1 MRPAGRDKQRRRV
14 AMTVVSIAVV
24 AVIVGAVLSLTT
36 FIDRKLNQSAEQ
48 QVLTFTE
55 QEAGN
60 VADRVNMV
68 QNAIGC
74 FTIQTDDPVSIVP
87 ALRAL
92 QDCNGFASVAF
103 AGMDGQGRSS
113 DGSPFSVNE
122 LPQPDVALLQG
133 EQAYS
138 DTYVN
143 DEGIR
148 VRLAQDPLYIDG
160 VQVGALYVE
169 IPLSLFSMP
178 VHLDMFD
185 GRGYFMLFEA
195 DSGEILVSPSDETE
209 TPLTNDM
216 LLYDFLETASHFD
229 ESTTLDSVGG
239 AGALLASQ
247 QSPTLDVENLRA
259 LVEGGSVGL
268 LSSRIDGRPSYICV
282 APVDGGQWYVCSV
295 VPVENVRAEVAVV
308 TTTFQVVFGIV
319 FACLLIVGILVF
331 FTYRRRMRERNVAMM
346 SQLYKAMSDSIDL
359 AVNLYSPS
367 DGQVTRIVAKAANI
381 IGYPLD
387 DFLKNDQLA
396 NDIGLSERGRILFD
410 RIRSG
415 EVRGFERGEFSF
427 CSPRTGA
434 TSWASYTI
442 SPLVF
447 DDKSQLLVVLRDTT
461 ADKAIQ
467 LSMKEA
473 MDAAEAA
480 NEAKSEF
487 LSRMS
492 HEIRTPMNVIIG
504 MLQIA
509 QGNVGDAE
517 KMRRS
522 LGKIGAASDHLLSLI
537 NDVLDISK
545 IENGKMTLASEP
557 FRLLSLIDEVTG
569 ALRPQCELRNQTF
582 LVDVS
587 GVDDAVLVGDSVR
600 IRQLLINLLTNA
612 MKYTPVGG
620 CIRLMASASS
630 GAVMGYRQ
638 ITFIVADDGIG
649 MSKDFQEH
657 LFEPFVMEGRSR
669 AQGTGLGMPI
679 VKNIVSMM
687 GGFIFVESA
696 IGEGTTFKVVINLRV
711 ALEAERVA
719 FEARENTP
727 SEEGLPAAVMSYGL
741 DTTMETRKGA
751 SPVASAP
758 VTSSQNSDAVEL
770 EGLHVLIAEDN
781 ELNAEIACELLS
793 GAGLL
798 VDHAS
803 DGQEACDLFAAS
815 PVGFYD
821 TVLMDVQM
829 PIMNGYDATRCIRRL
844 ERSDATTVPIIAMSA
859 NAFSEDVNAS
869 LESGMNAHLSKPI
882 DMRLVLSTI
891 AKYIR
896 IRREAEGE

>member
-14 AMTVVSIAVV
+14 VVTVVSVV
-24 AVIVGAVLSLTT
+24 IVAFIVGAVLSLTM

-55 QEAGN
+55 QAADN
-60 VADRVNMV
+60 VANRVDMV
-68 QNAIGC
+68 QSAIGC
-74 FTIQTDDPVSIVP
+74 ITVQSDDPISIVP
-87 ALRAL
+87 ALRSL
-92 QDCNGFASVAF
+92 RDCNGFSSVAF
-103 AGMDGQGRSS
+103 ARMDGNNRSA
-113 DGSPFSVNE
+113 DGSPFSTDE
-122 LPQPDVALLQG
+122 LPQSEVAILQG

-143 DEGIR
+143 DEGVR
-148 VRLAQDPLYIDG
+148 VRLAQNPLYIDD

-169 IPLSLFSMP
+169 IPLTLFSMSEQ
-178 VHLDMFD
+178 LDMFD
-185 GRGYFMLFEA
+185 GRGYFMLFESR
-195 DSGEILVSPSDETE
+195 SGEILVPPTDETE

-216 LLYDFLETASHFD
+216 SLYDFLDSSSRFD
-229 ESTTLDSVGG
+229 TSTSLDSIGGGNALLSPQQPTTLDV
-239 AGALLASQ
+239 
-247 QSPTLDVENLRA
+247 DDLRTT
-259 LVEGGSVGL
+259 VEGGSVGL
-268 LSSRIDGRPSYICV
+268 VASPIDGRPSYICV
-282 APVDGGQWYVCSV
+282 APVAQGHWYVCSV
-295 VPVENVRAEVAVV
+295 IPVENVRAEVAVV

-319 FACLLIVGILVF
+319 FACLLVVGILVF
-331 FTYRRRMRERNVAMM
+331 FAYRRRMRERNVAMM

-367 DGQVTRIVAKAANI
+367 DGQITRIVAKAANI

-396 NDIGLSERGRILFD
+396 NKIGLSERGVMLFD

-415 EVRGFERGEFSF
+415 DVRGFERGEFSF
-427 CSPRTGA
+427 RSPRTGA
-434 TSWASYTI
+434 ISWASYTI

-467 LSMKEA
+467 VSMKEA

-509 QGNVGDAE
+509 QGNVEDAD

-557 FRLLSLIDEVTG
+557 FRLSDLVEEITS
-569 ALRPQCELRNQTF
+569 ALRPQCEQSNQTF
-582 LVDVS
+582 LVEVS
-587 GVDDAVLVGDSVR
+587 DGVDDVLVGDSVR
-600 IRQLLINLLTNA
+600 MRQLLINLLTNA
-612 MKYTPVGG
+612 LKYTPEGG
-620 CIRLMASASS
+620 CIRLVVSASS

-649 MSKDFQEH
+649 MSKEFQEH

-696 IGEGTTFKVVINLRV
+696 IGKGTTFKVVINLRV
-711 ALEAERVA
+711 ALETEREA
-719 FEARENTP
+719 FEEREGTAAEHGFPAAIVPYGLSGMAGERKDKAIAAPTPPTP
-727 SEEGLPAAVMSYGL
+727 SQVSEA
-741 DTTMETRKGA
+741 T
-751 SPVASAP
+751 
-758 VTSSQNSDAVEL
+758 EL
-770 EGLHVLIAEDN
+770 EGLRVLIAEDN

-793 GAGLL
+793 GAGLI
-798 VDHAS
+798 VDRAS
-803 DGQEACDLFAAS
+803 DGQEACDLFDAS
-815 PVGFYD
+815 ALGFYD
-821 TVLMDVQM
+821 AVLMDVQM
-829 PIMNGYDATRCIRRL
+829 PIMNGYDATRCIRDL
-844 ERSDATTVPIIAMSA
+844 DRSDALAVPIIAMSA

-869 LESGMNAHLSKPI
+869 LKSGMNAHLSKPI

-891 AKYIR
+891 AKYVR
-896 IRREAEGE
+896 ARREAGGE